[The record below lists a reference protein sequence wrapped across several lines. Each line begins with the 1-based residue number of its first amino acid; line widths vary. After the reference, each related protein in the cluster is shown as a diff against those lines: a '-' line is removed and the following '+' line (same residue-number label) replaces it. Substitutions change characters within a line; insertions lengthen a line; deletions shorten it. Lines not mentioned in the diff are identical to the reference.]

1 MNPNDLR
8 GRAAHLRSQLPP
20 PPTAGGGGP
29 PQDLGHRL
37 LTLPR
42 GQDEELRL
50 SLDAYEGH
58 PFLNVRIW
66 TRDADG
72 RGWWPSKRGVTFKL
86 RELADVAEALAE
98 ALDLMAEHQDGR
110 PALPPTGPPP
120 RRDRARPALPPPR
133 SAAGGEDFDEFA

>member
-1 MNPNDLR
+1 MTPNDLR
-8 GRAAHLRSQLPP
+8 GRAAHLRGQLPP
-20 PPTAGGGGP
+20 PPAAGGP

-66 TRDADG
+66 TRDTDG
-72 RGWWPSKRGVTFKL
+72 RGWWPSKRGVTLKL

-98 ALDLMAEHQDGR
+98 ALDRMAEHQ
-110 PALPPTGPPP
+110 ALWPPGPGPGP
-120 RRDRARPALPPPR
+120 RRDRPAPPALPSPAR
-133 SAAGGEDFDEFA
+133 AAGGEFSAFSEF

>member
-1 MNPNDLR
+1 MTPNDLR
-8 GRAAHLRSQLPP
+8 GRAALMRSQLPP
-20 PPTAGGGGP
+20 PPTGGGP

-50 SLDAYEGH
+50 SLDAYEGR

-66 TRDADG
+66 TRDADR

-110 PALPPTGPPP
+110 PALPRRGRIRDGTGHNPPCP
-120 RRDRARPALPPPR
+120 HPGRPEAARTSTNSLN
-133 SAAGGEDFDEFA
+133 